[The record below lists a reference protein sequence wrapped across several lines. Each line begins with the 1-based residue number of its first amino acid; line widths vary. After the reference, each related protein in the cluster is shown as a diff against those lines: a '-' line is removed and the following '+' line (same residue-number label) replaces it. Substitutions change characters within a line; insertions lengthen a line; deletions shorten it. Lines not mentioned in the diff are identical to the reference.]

1 MEILIGVLA
10 LITGL
15 STALVPYLW
24 KRYITRPEITI
35 QILLINF
42 ISSNL
47 GLSSKNELN
56 DEGFIDGNNA
66 INMFELTWKFKIR
79 ITNNSDL
86 TAFFPELK
94 FNPAGPTLKLID
106 SLDKYNPLKSAESI
120 ELSLEYKK
128 FEEKTGKE
136 RTVASRELPVELN
149 HFGLLLSYQNSYKSK
164 FYTLFNNSDKS
175 NVFLRYK
182 PSQYITN

>member
-1 MEILIGVLA
+1 MEILISVIT
-10 LITGL
+10 LIIAL
-15 STALVPYLW
+15 STALVPFLW
-24 KRYITRPEITI
+24 KRYISRPEITI

-56 DEGFIDGNNA
+56 EEGFIDGNNA

-79 ITNNSDL
+79 ITNNSEL
-86 TAFFPELK
+86 TAFYPELQFK
-94 FNPAGPTLKLID
+94 PDGPIFKLID
-106 SLDKYNPLKSAESI
+106 SLDKYYPLRSAETI
-120 ELSLEYKK
+120 ELFFEYRK
-128 FEEKTGKE
+128 FEEKAGKE
-136 RTVASRELPVELN
+136 RTVPSKVLPEELN

-182 PSQYITN
+182 PSQYIIN